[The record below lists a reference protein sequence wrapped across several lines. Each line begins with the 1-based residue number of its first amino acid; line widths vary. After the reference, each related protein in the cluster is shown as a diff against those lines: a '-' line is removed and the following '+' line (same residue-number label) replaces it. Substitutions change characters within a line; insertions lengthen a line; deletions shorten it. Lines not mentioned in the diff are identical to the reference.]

1 MFLIRFFFVVISSSI
16 FAQQTNIEQL
26 PRPKIDDEN
35 LKTLSLNDGTPIF
48 TMVDTSEI
56 FPWIINP
63 FDSHKP
69 ALYKLDNNDV
79 IYNYYAIQNTK
90 LCPIG
95 KHVINVNDIQLTDNI
110 EKSRLSFYKSSVFID
125 YTGDCQT
132 GHETKII
139 KDKIIAV
146 ETKKTIKN
154 IDGSKFLSVLF
165 LSDGNYT
172 EINNETSDF
181 LPTRCVE
188 DLTYSFQNNVY
199 SYASLMPQKFN
210 QLKQRLAQEALFRSQ
225 NTNLNEIQGIFNV
238 GFNHSG
244 ENVST
249 LSSNQNQDF
258 WNSLMPI
265 VKNKQHL
272 PSPYYES
279 IFLSTKDAITVKLLE
294 IDDYAKMEKGKK
306 EAFHYKTY
314 FKSPGDEINFS
325 KLNDAWIKN
334 RYSTNRYGNVTNL
347 DQFFNYT
354 ATVKVEPFKY
364 QVAVDNTLQKTPTY
378 FVNKFHLS
386 GSLTPLKSLVFP
398 GLGSKTLRFDK
409 ASKTHKALAITS
421 LVLSAISFSVS
432 EVLYQD
438 YRRNINAE
446 PFSMKYDIANSLHKV
461 GLVSLGIYPVISISD
476 ILSCYIKCKNDGIQ
490 LAGNKRIQ
498 RQVNKEINDNRRK
511 NIYLCRD

>member
-1 MFLIRFFFVVISSSI
+1 MFLVRCLFVVISSSI
-16 FAQQTNIEQL
+16 FAQQTNIENL

-35 LKTLSLNDGTPIF
+35 LKILSLNDGTPLYK
-48 TMVDTSEI
+48 VNDTSDI
-56 FPWIINP
+56 YSFMKNGFI
-63 FDSHKP
+63 KP
-69 ALYKLDNNDV
+69 ALFILDNDNFV
-79 IYNYYAIQNTK
+79 YSYNAIQNPK

-95 KHVINVNDIQLTDNI
+95 KRLITKNDVELTSNY
-110 EKSRLSFYKSSVFID
+110 EKSSLGFMKPAKFVFFN
-125 YTGDCQT
+125 GDCMNNNVK
-132 GHETKII
+132 EI
-139 KDKIIAV
+139 KLSVDKIIGIDS
-146 ETKKTIKN
+146 KK
-154 IDGSKFLSVLF
+154 G
-165 LSDGNYT
+165 
-172 EINNETSDF
+172 INNSEEISCIIFSSYDFTDFNYGAHDF

-188 DLTYSFQNNVY
+188 DLTYSFKNNVY

-225 NTNLNEIQGIFNV
+225 STNLNGSQGNFNI

-249 LSSNQNQDF
+249 LSCNQNQDF
-258 WNSLMPI
+258 WNSLMPT

-294 IDDYAKMEKGKK
+294 IDDYAKMQKGKK
-306 EAFHYKTY
+306 EAFQYKTY
-314 FKSPGDEINFS
+314 FKIPVDADNFS
-325 KLNDAWIKN
+325 KLYNTWLKN
-334 RYSTNRYGNVTNL
+334 RYNTNRFGNVTNL

-364 QVAVDNTLQKTPTY
+364 QVAVDNTLQKTPAY
-378 FVNKFHLS
+378 FVSKFHLS

-398 GLGSKTLRFDK
+398 GLGSKTLRFYK
-409 ASKTHKALAITS
+409 TSKTHKALAITS

>member
-1 MFLIRFFFVVISSSI
+1 MFLVRCLFVVISSSI
-16 FAQQTNIEQL
+16 WAQQTNIEKEEFLQ
-26 PRPKIDDEN
+26 PKLIQPFGINDIIDNKYFEIIDIRSLSIYLYDLEMKNKPVIFITSENKLLYNWTALNNDQMVCPYGSHILKKEEIIILNRSDFEFSTILKYHGSCDKSVDINRFDEYRSYTIGFKPST
-35 LKTLSLNDGTPIF
+35 LKLSDDSLYMGVSLNN
-48 TMVDTSEI
+48 
-56 FPWIINP
+56 IIN
-63 FDSHKP
+63 FNHK
-69 ALYKLDNNDV
+69 
-79 IYNYYAIQNTK
+79 
-90 LCPIG
+90 
-95 KHVINVNDIQLTDNI
+95 
-110 EKSRLSFYKSSVFID
+110 
-125 YTGDCQT
+125 
-132 GHETKII
+132 
-139 KDKIIAV
+139 
-146 ETKKTIKN
+146 
-154 IDGSKFLSVLF
+154 
-165 LSDGNYT
+165 
-172 EINNETSDF
+172 SDF

-188 DLTYSFQNNVY
+188 DLTYSFKNNVY

-225 NTNLNEIQGIFNV
+225 NTNLNGIQGIFNV

-249 LSSNQNQDF
+249 LSYNQNQDF
-258 WNSLMPI
+258 WNSLMPT

-294 IDDYAKMEKGKK
+294 IDDYAKMQKGKK
-306 EAFHYKTY
+306 EAFQYKTY
-314 FKSPGDEINFS
+314 FKIPVDADNFS
-325 KLNDAWIKN
+325 KLYNTWLKN
-334 RYSTNRYGNVTNL
+334 RYSTNRFGNVTNL

-364 QVAVDNTLQKTPTY
+364 QVAVDNTLQKTPAY
-378 FVNKFHLS
+378 FVSKFHLS

-398 GLGSKTLRFDK
+398 GLGSKTLRFDNIH
-409 ASKTHKALAITS
+409 KTHKALAITS
-421 LVLSAISFSVS
+421 LALSAISFTVS
-432 EVLYQD
+432 EVFYQD
-438 YRRNINAE
+438 YRRNINSE
-446 PFSMKYDIANSLHKV
+446 PFSKNYYIANSLHKV

>member
-1 MFLIRFFFVVISSSI
+1 MFLVRFIFIVISSSI
-16 FAQQTNIEQL
+16 FAQQTNIENL

-35 LKTLSLNDGTPIF
+35 LKTIYLNNGE
-48 TMVDTSEI
+48 EI
-56 FPWIINP
+56 EVVRQAWVNLPEWKNNSGLANKP
-63 FDSHKP
+63 FI
-69 ALYKLDNNDV
+69 V
-79 IYNYYAIQNTK
+79 IMNSGEYLYNYYAVNNAK

-95 KHVINVNDIQLTDNI
+95 KHVIEYSDVRELLTTSFDYKNLSRKNFWI
-110 EKSRLSFYKSSVFID
+110 DLESNCENSTVTVTTESGPLLGNFNLNEKAPD
-125 YTGDCQT
+125 D
-132 GHETKII
+132 
-139 KDKIIAV
+139 
-146 ETKKTIKN
+146 
-154 IDGSKFLSVLF
+154 SKFEALIF
-165 LSDGNYT
+165 KSDGISART
-172 EINNETSDF
+172 FEVSDF

-188 DLTYSFQNNVY
+188 DLRYSFKNNVY

-225 NTNLNEIQGIFNV
+225 NTNLDGNQGNFNV

-258 WNSLMPI
+258 WNSLMPT
-265 VKNKQHL
+265 VKNNQHL

-279 IFLSTKDAITVKLLE
+279 IFLSTKDAITIKLLE
-294 IDDYAKMEKGKK
+294 IDDYAKMQKEKK
-306 EAFHYKTY
+306 EF
-314 FKSPGDEINFS
+314 FKYNTFFTRPSDEKNFS
-325 KLNDAWIKN
+325 LLKDTWLKN
-334 RYSTNRYGNVTNL
+334 RYSTNRFGNVTNL

-364 QVAVDNTLQKTPTY
+364 QVAVDNTLQKTPAY
-378 FVNKFHLS
+378 FVSKFHLS

-398 GLGSKTLRFDK
+398 GLGSKSLRFDNIH
-409 ASKTHKALAITS
+409 KTHKALAITS